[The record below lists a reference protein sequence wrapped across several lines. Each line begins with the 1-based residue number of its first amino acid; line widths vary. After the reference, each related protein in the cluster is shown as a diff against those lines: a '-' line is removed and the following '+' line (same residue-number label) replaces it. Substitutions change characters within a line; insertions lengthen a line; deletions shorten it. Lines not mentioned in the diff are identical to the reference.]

1 MFGIPGLARSG
12 SRRAEVKSIRQI
24 LTGSRIFRSAA
35 VGPEQRGRTYL
46 WSAPEIAQFLIE
58 LEENSGERPSHAD
71 EECFYLGVLSL
82 SHDTRPHNFRI
93 LDGLQRLTAIAM
105 FLAFARDRLPSRGE
119 RARIDK
125 LLYYSPW
132 NGPRTPRLQ
141 LGKPEQDWF
150 ALFILDAGATRQ
162 LPAFADGESEHNLL
176 TSAKFMRRVFRDY
189 STSQIRN
196 LVRCLERRTAFVM
209 SEAVANAIPDRFA
222 LPPPPKE
229 TPRDTPKEATIDFS
243 DILAPLPASQG
254 FAPLPPD
261 PQPSLAPPPRPANRS
276 PRRNTLWTSA
286 QPFAIEAPT
295 PKAANEDTSH
305 YVAK

>member
-24 LTGSRIFRSAA
+24 LSGSRIFRSAA
-35 VGPEQRGRTYL
+35 LGPEQRGRTYL
-46 WSAPEIAQFLIE
+46 WNAPEIAQFLIE
-58 LEENSGERPSHAD
+58 LEENSGERPSNAD

-82 SHDTRPHNFRI
+82 SHDKQPDNYRI

-119 RARIDK
+119 RARIEK

-132 NGPRTPRLQ
+132 NGPRIPRLQ

-150 ALFILDAGATRQ
+150 SLFILDAGATRQ
-162 LPAFADGESEHNLL
+162 LPAFAEGESERNLL
-176 TSAKFMRRVFRDY
+176 ASAKFMRRVFRNY
-189 STSQIRN
+189 STAQVRN
-196 LVRCLERRTAFVM
+196 LVRCLSRRTAFVM

-229 TPRDTPKEATIDFS
+229 PPIAFPGLS
-243 DILAPLPASQG
+243 AHQPASQG

-261 PQPSLAPPPRPANRS
+261 PQAAVAAPPRPSNRLP

-286 QPFAIEAPT
+286 QPFAIDAPT
-295 PKAANEDTSH
+295 PKAANEDTSRF
-305 YVAK
+305 VAK